1 MKKQLKK
8 LVSTLLAVILVMG
21 TAVMTPIADVVG
33 TSITV
38 DAAYEGYTA
47 WTGTGIDAN
56 GNETNVTCYWKIDNG
71 KLFVAGT
78 IPNTNKSSS
87 NIPWYNSK
95 NDITEVYVEE
105 GTKTSADAG

>member
-1 MKKQLKK
+1 MKKRFKK

-78 IPNTNKSSS
+78 VPNTNKTPS
-87 NIPWYNSK
+87 NLPKPKILSN
-95 NDITEVYVEE
+95 
-105 GTKTSADAG
+105 AGSGK